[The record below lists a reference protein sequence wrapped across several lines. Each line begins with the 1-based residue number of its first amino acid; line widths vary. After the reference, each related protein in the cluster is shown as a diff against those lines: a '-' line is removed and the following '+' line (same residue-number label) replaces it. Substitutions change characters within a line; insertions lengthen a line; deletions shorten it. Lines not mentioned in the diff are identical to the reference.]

1 MLLRIG
7 VPAVTAASAIFT
19 ASRYYFI
26 KPTTI
31 RNSSSSSSTVM
42 TSYTVR
48 QRKNDFPKEW
58 PYTARDFER
67 MDESED
73 AAFYNSPRFVSVLVL
88 AFGLNIVNLLIS
100 P

>member
-19 ASRYYFI
+19 ASRYYSI
-26 KPTTI
+26 KPTSI
-31 RNSSSSSSTVM
+31 RNSSAFSLSSQVM
-42 TSYTVR
+42 NSYTVR
-48 QRKNDFPKEW
+48 QRKNGFPKEW

-73 AAFYNSPRFVSVLVL
+73 ATFYNSPVSVLI
-88 AFGLNIVNLLIS
+88 AITWH
-100 P
+100 